1 MFFGLFVLIILSV
14 GSGTPH
20 AVMMEVDPSILK
32 DSFAGYTIC
41 G

>member
-14 GSGTPH
+14 DSGAPH
-20 AVMMEVDPSILK
+20 ALMMEVDPSILK